1 MSKKIQPLEEPMSEP
16 EREAVTFRMM
26 PGGGHPEKKMNLRL
40 WLRGEVLFRWVPEFG
55 LYVNRGQRSKAQKA
69 MLQRGVAHHNSL

>member
-1 MSKKIQPLEEPMSEP
+1 MAYKKLQPLAEPMPEP

-40 WLRGEVLFRWVPEFG
+40 WLRGEVSFRWSAEYG
-55 LYVNRGQRSKAQKA
+55 RYMNMNQRGVQQRMMLQRSKVK
-69 MLQRGVAHHNSL
+69 G